1 MNERFNTNDKFA
13 FVVMAIVVALL
24 CAFYETFIGLNGYV
38 NSGDTIYVTEASIF
52 RACFKE
58 PFERIVFL
66 MKDGNAITYTT
77 HHEPFVIMNYGW
89 FRQALKKRGYQIS
102 DVIYCIHNHLSS
114 PRFSPKD
121 KDLYRWMKND
131 GFTGIFALYHQVTK
145 EIIIYKEHK

>member
-24 CAFYETFIGLNGYV
+24 CAFYGTFIGLNGYV

-77 HHEPFVIMNYGW
+77 HHESYM
-89 FRQALKKRGYQIS
+89 
-102 DVIYCIHNHLSS
+102 
-114 PRFSPKD
+114 
-121 KDLYRWMKND
+121 
-131 GFTGIFALYHQVTK
+131 
-145 EIIIYKEHK
+145 